1 MLNKI
6 SIDEKFSDIKDMWAP
21 KTIGEIDNYHV
32 KLVKMKGCFDMHHHN
47 EEDEMF
53 LVIKG
58 NLKIKTEEKD
68 IKLSKGELVVIP
80 AGADHKPIAEEE
92 CKVML
97 FERKSIERK
106 GD

>member
-1 MLNKI
+1 MLYKI

-21 KTIGEIDNYHV
+21 KTIGVINNYHV
-32 KLVKMKGCFDMHHHN
+32 KLVKMKGSFDMHHHD

-53 LVIKG
+53 FVIKG
-58 NLKIKTEEKD
+58 NLKIETEEKD
-68 IKLSKGELVVIP
+68 IKLNKGELVVIP
-80 AGADHKPIAEEE
+80 AGTDHKPIAEEE